1 MGFMCL
7 FPKNPT
13 VTRDLSIY
21 YSTTAGVY
29 GTVFALIV
37 TLSGQIPKNIF
48 SIPAHF
54 DPTPGH
60 EKARCPPGARLPP
73 GEHLL
78 YLKKLKYFVAL
89 YGTSLGLSL
98 LGLILGTNIRFD
110 TLITGSLQENAI
122 LLIPVA
128 LFETTFLLIPPTIIS
143 MYHLMQVASFRG
155 RVTIKSEPQ
164 GAKVCLSRCHHPQES
179 SSTGC
184 FEQFLAK
191 LKQYLAKFF
200 PILKPEPA
208 QGKKD
213 MYDLGLTTPC
223 TLMLTK
229 GNYRI
234 CLSCKDLRL
243 DEPATITS
251 EDGIEKEYTFNLT
264 TILTPIK
271 SKKEGNTPTGRKDN

>member
-1 MGFMCL
+1 L

-21 YSTTAGVY
+21 YSTASGVY
-29 GTVFALIV
+29 GTIFALVV

-54 DPTPGH
+54 DPTPDH
-60 EKARCPPGARLPP
+60 KKARCSPGARLPP

-78 YLKKLKYFVAL
+78 YPRRLRYFVAL

-122 LLIPVA
+122 LLIQVA

-155 RVTIKSEPQ
+155 KVTIKSEPQ

-179 SSTGC
+179 SSTGR
-184 FEQFLAK
+184 FEQSLAK
-191 LKQYLAKFF
+191 LKQYMAKFF
-200 PILKPEPA
+200 PILKPEPTKD
-208 QGKKD
+208 KKD

-229 GNYRI
+229 GEYKI
-234 CLSCKDLRL
+234 CLSRKDYRL

-251 EDGIEKEYTFNLT
+251 ADGIEKEYTFNLT
-264 TILTPIK
+264 PILTPIK
-271 SKKEGNTPTGRKDN
+271 SKKEGKTSTGKKDN